1 MGGRVEGVE
10 TFIQSMMQS
19 ELLKNNPL
27 SELFMAQDDD
37 DTDSDDNEEVV
48 ARSSR
53 EADGARIIEVQRQV
67 GT

>member
-48 ARSSR
+48 ARSYR